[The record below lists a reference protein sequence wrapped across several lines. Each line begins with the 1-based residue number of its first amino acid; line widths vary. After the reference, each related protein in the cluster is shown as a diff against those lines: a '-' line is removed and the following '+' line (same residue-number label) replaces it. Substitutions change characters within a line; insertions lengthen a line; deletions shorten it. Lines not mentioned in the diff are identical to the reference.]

1 MFVLL
6 RGCLIS
12 DFRVALIN
20 MLLLASFWVRQDAAT
35 EEQRV
40 VVLALLAQ
48 YIRRLKLSLEEV
60 RQRPHV
66 LIQAFCPTSKPSGT
80 STSRCISQAVFRI
93 VVVVW
98 QEYYRICD
106 EEAVD
111 DVTAL
116 RHANSTHDRMQIRCA
131 GLFPACPYL

>member
-1 MFVLL
+1 MIF
-6 RGCLIS
+6 C
-12 DFRVALIN
+12 
-20 MLLLASFWVRQDAAT
+20 VRQDAAT

-60 RQRPHV
+60 TQRPHV
-66 LIQAFCPTSKPSGT
+66 LIQAFSPALQPSG
-80 STSRCISQAVFRI
+80 ISAARSFSQLDFICVMA
-93 VVVVW
+93 VVW

-131 GLFPACPYL
+131 RLFPALPYL